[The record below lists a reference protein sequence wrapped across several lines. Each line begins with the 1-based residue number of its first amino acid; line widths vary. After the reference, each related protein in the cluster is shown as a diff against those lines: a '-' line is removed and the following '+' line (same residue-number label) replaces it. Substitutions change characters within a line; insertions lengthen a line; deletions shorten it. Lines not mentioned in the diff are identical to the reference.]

1 MYKDISTWLVCN
13 FLIAVAVHGSISNEL
28 DPVLHLGNP
37 GIHTIAGAFYSKTHH
52 TDRRESTE
60 RNEGSCLC
68 AMCAAQYLPSILRY
82 HQWASRISLAWILV
96 AVTRTN
102 VETKYVCRYI
112 FLYLLVKI
120 ILLPFNFAR
129 IISVTLFVRHDR
141 HLNLLECWC
150 WTAIRGGV
158 PPPSHRG
165 HLASVQGLGGGG
177 EAKWGNSGGEGEREG
192 QEEDREIIISGVKI
206 ISGVIPDLRNI
217 S

>member
-1 MYKDISTWLVCN
+1 MKDHVYVLC
-13 FLIAVAVHGSISNEL
+13 
-28 DPVLHLGNP
+28 VLH
-37 GIHTIAGAFYSKTHH
+37 
-52 TDRRESTE
+52 ST
-60 RNEGSCLC
+60 
-68 AMCAAQYLPSILRY
+68 YLPFSDTINGPPESPWHESLLLSPAQMWKLNMSIY
-82 HQWASRISLAWILV
+82 
-96 AVTRTN
+96 
-102 VETKYVCRYI
+102 

-150 WTAIRGGV
+150 RTAIRGGV